1 MAEPEKKA
9 PAAAEDL
16 PTNLSPE
23 ARKAKEEAPKG
34 AKEGEDAAEAVAP
47 VKRKKNKKNVPHG
60 RACILA
66 GLNNTI
72 VTITDDAG
80 HVLCWASAG
89 SCGFKGS
96 RKSTPYAAK
105 VTAET
110 AGQKVLEFG
119 MQQCS
124 VFVKGIGPGREQ
136 ALRGLQGA
144 GLDFDKIVDVTPIPH
159 GGCRPKGR
167 RRI

>member
-1 MAEPEKKA
+1 MPDELKKPAPEKNKA
-9 PAAAEDL
+9 PETGLPAA
-16 PTNLSPE
+16 T
-23 ARKAKEEAPKG
+23 AKEANEG
-34 AKEGEDAAEAVAP
+34 AESVEETKV
-47 VKRKKNKKNVPHG
+47 VKRKKSKRNAPHG
-60 RACILA
+60 RACIQA

-72 VTITDDAG
+72 VTMTDDAG
-80 HVLCWASAG
+80 HVLCSASAG

-110 AGQKVLEFG
+110 AGQKVQEFG
-119 MQQCS
+119 MVQCS

-136 ALRGLQGA
+136 ALRGLQGS

-159 GGCRPKGR
+159 GGCRPKRR

>member
-1 MAEPEKKA
+1 MAEPEKTP
-9 PAAAEDL
+9 PAAEGAE
-16 PTNLSPE
+16 T
-23 ARKAKEEAPKG
+23 
-34 AKEGEDAAEAVAP
+34 AEAEAP
-47 VKRKKNKKNVPHG
+47 VKRKKSKKNVPHG

-66 GLNNTI
+66 GLNNTM
-72 VTITDDAG
+72 VTLTDDAG
-80 HVLCWASAG
+80 HVLCSASAG

-110 AGQKVLEFG
+110 AAQKVVEYG

>member
-1 MAEPEKKA
+1 MSDEILKKTL
-9 PAAAEDL
+9 EG
-16 PTNLSPE
+16 TE
-23 ARKAKEEAPKG
+23 ADPSEETAT
-34 AKEGEDAAEAVAP
+34 VM
-47 VKRKKNKKNVPHG
+47 KRKKGKKNFPHG
-60 RACILA
+60 RACIQA

-72 VTITDDAG
+72 VTMTDDQG
-80 HVLCWASAG
+80 NVLCWASAG

-105 VTAET
+105 VTAE
-110 AGQKVLEFG
+110 AAAQKVQIYG

-144 GLDFDKIVDVTPIPH
+144 GIDFDKIVDTTPIAH
-159 GGCRPKGR
+159 GGCRPKRR

>member
-1 MAEPEKKA
+1 MTDEKTLQTAEPAA
-9 PAAAEDL
+9 PESAEI
-16 PTNLSPE
+16 P
-23 ARKAKEEAPKG
+23 
-34 AKEGEDAAEAVAP
+34 AVR
-47 VKRKKNKKNVPHG
+47 RKKNKKNTPHG
-60 RACILA
+60 RACIQA

-72 VTITDDAG
+72 VTITDDNG
-80 HVLCWASAG
+80 NVLCSASAG

-105 VTAET
+105 VTAES
-110 AGQKVLEFG
+110 AAQKAQEFG
-119 MQQCS
+119 MQQMS

-144 GLDFDKIVDVTPIPH
+144 GIDFDVIVDTTAIAH
-159 GGCRPKGR
+159 GGCRKKRR

>member
-1 MAEPEKKA
+1 MPDEKVIKA
-9 PAAAEDL
+9 PEGTDA
-16 PTNLSPE
+16 PQ
-23 ARKAKEEAPKG
+23 EEGATVVKKKKG
-34 AKEGEDAAEAVAP
+34 
-47 VKRKKNKKNVPHG
+47 KKNFPHG
-60 RACILA
+60 RACIQA

-72 VTITDDAG
+72 VTMTDDVG

-110 AGQKVLEFG
+110 AAQKVQAFG

-144 GLDFDKIVDVTPIPH
+144 GIDFDKIVDVTPIAH
-159 GGCRPKGR
+159 GGCRPKRR